1 MTKSTIYKITK
12 TLLPDTKKEIKYHI
26 KKYKKYKIYKIY
38 KIYKKYKK
46 YIKYIKNIKY
56 GKLKKNNYY

>member
-38 KIYKKYKK
+38 KKYKK
-46 YIKYIKNIKY
+46 YIKYIKNIK
-56 GKLKKNNYY
+56 NI